1 MSRPEFLRKTVDLID
16 RAALN
21 HVVPEVRAAVLERFV
36 EDWRHHAAA
45 PMLVELGDT
54 LHDLV
59 TAAAGLYEEDTSLLQ
74 ALRDEKVEDLDD
86 LKLLIAKADAYQ
98 KIEDLS
104 PHSEIAEVVKWV
116 EGLKKSVDDA
126 EEGAASAEE
135 LRAEIEALK
144 TALKNVI
151 DERDAAEAKVKAM
164 REIVA

>member
-1 MSRPEFLRKTVDLID
+1 MPRPEFLRKTVDLID

-21 HVVPEVRAAVLERFV
+21 HVVPEVRAGVLERFV

-54 LHDLV
+54 LHTLV
-59 TAAAGLYEEDTSLLQ
+59 TAAGLYAEDTDLLQ

-98 KIEDLS
+98 QIEALS

-135 LRAEIEALK
+135 LRAEIERLE
-144 TALKNVI
+144 TALKNVT

>member
-1 MSRPEFLRKTVDLID
+1 MARPEFLRKTVDLID

-21 HVVPEVRAAVLERFV
+21 HVVPEVRAGVLERFV
-36 EDWRHHAAA
+36 QDWRHHAAA
-45 PMLVELGDT
+45 PMLVELGDI

-59 TAAAGLYEEDTSLLQ
+59 TAAGLYEEDTSLLQ

-116 EGLKKSVDDA
+116 ESLKKSVDDA
-126 EEGAASAEE
+126 ESEATAEE
-135 LRAEIEALK
+135 LRAEIERLE
-144 TALKNVI
+144 TALKNVT

>member
-21 HVVPEVRAAVLERFV
+21 HVVPEVRAGVLERFV

-54 LHDLV
+54 LHELV
-59 TAAAGLYEEDTSLLQ
+59 TAAGLYEEDTSLLQ

-86 LKLLIAKADAYQ
+86 LKLLIAKADAYD
-98 KIEDLS
+98 KIEALS
-104 PHSEIAEVVKWV
+104 PHSEVGKVVEWV

-126 EEGAASAEE
+126 EESEASAEE
-135 LRAEIEALK
+135 LRAEIERLE
-144 TALKNVI
+144 TALKNVT
-151 DERDAAEAKVKAM
+151 DERDAAEAKVKAV

>member
-54 LHDLV
+54 LHELV
-59 TAAAGLYEEDTSLLQ
+59 TAAGLYEADTKLLKF
-74 ALRDEKVEDLDD
+74 LLDKGVEDL
-86 LKLLIAKADAYQ
+86 ADAQ
-98 KIEDLS
+98 SLVRAAAAFDKIEALS
-104 PHSEIAEVVKWV
+104 PHSDPEKVVKWV

-135 LRAEIEALK
+135 LRTEIERLE
-144 TALKNVI
+144 TALKNVT
-151 DERDAAEAKVKAM
+151 DERDAAEAKVKAV